1 MAKKMKKTVKKAVQP
16 KKKNNLQKKMVI
28 KTSNST
34 SDLAIIVLNFN
45 TQFWLKKTL
54 NSVKDFYLDR
64 TKYKVEI
71 IVVDND
77 SNDGS
82 PEMVEKE
89 FKWVKL
95 IRSGGNIGF
104 AAGNNV
110 ALRHITARYS
120 MLLNSDTEFS
130 DASNLDIIIK
140 YLDENTDVGMVSP
153 RVELPDGSL
162 DPACHRGEPTPW
174 ASLTYFAGLEK
185 MFPNSPLLGQYHQTF
200 KNLDEIHEVD
210 ACTGAAMIFPT
221 KFMQNKVGYLDEQFF
236 MYAEDID
243 WCRRFREA
251 GKKVVFHPG
260 ARITHHKYKSGIK
273 SSSTRLAKKVH
284 NMFYDTMLMYY
295 DKWYSNK
302 YPKFFRTLLRT
313 FLFIKKGGL

>member
-1 MAKKMKKTVKKAVQP
+1 MTKKV
-16 KKKNNLQKKMVI
+16 KKKNNSNKKKLMTKQTDLTIVI
-28 KTSNST
+28 
-34 SDLAIIVLNFN
+34 LNFN

-54 NSVKDFYLDR
+54 QSVKDFYLDH
-64 TKYKVEI
+64 TKYKVEVT
-71 IVVDND
+71 VVDND

-89 FKWVKL
+89 FKWAKL

-104 AAGNNV
+104 AAGNNI
-110 ALRHITARYS
+110 ALREIKSRYS
-120 MLLNSDTEFS
+120 MLLNSDTEFH
-130 DASNLDIIIK
+130 DGSNLDIIIK
-140 YLDENTDVGMVSP
+140 YLDDNPDVGLISP
-153 RVELPDGSL
+153 RVELPNGTL
-162 DPACHRGEPTPW
+162 DPASHRGEPTPW

-185 MFPNSPLLGQYHQTF
+185 LFPNSPLFGQYHQTF
-200 KNLDEIHEVD
+200 KNLDEIHEID

-221 KFMQNKVGYLDEQFF
+221 KFMQQKVGYLDEMFF

-260 ARITHHKYKSGIK
+260 VKIIHHKYKSGIK

-295 DKWYSNK
+295 DKWYGDK
-302 YPKFFRTLLRT
+302 YPRFMRTLLKT

>member
-1 MAKKMKKTVKKAVQP
+1 MVKKPTKKKKANAKKVS
-16 KKKNNLQKKMVI
+16 NQK
-28 KTSNST
+28 
-34 SDLAIIVLNFN
+34 DLAIVVLNFN

-54 NSVKDFYLDR
+54 QSVKEAYLDR
-64 TKYKVEI
+64 AKYQVEV
-71 IVVDND
+71 IVVDNASD
-77 SNDGS
+77 DGS

-110 ALRHITARYS
+110 ALRNITARYS
-120 MLLNSDTEFS
+120 MLLNSDTEFHTS
-130 DASNLDIIIK
+130 SNLDVLIK
-140 YLDENTDVGMVSP
+140 YLDDHPEVGMITP
-153 RVELPDGSL
+153 RVELPNGSL

-185 MFPNSPLLGQYHQTF
+185 LFPSSPMFGQYHQIF
-200 KNLDEIHEVD
+200 KNLDEIHEID

-221 KFMQNKVGYLDEQFF
+221 KFMQNKVGYLDEMFF

-251 GKKVVFHPG
+251 GKTIVYHPG
-260 ARITHHKYKSGIK
+260 VKITHHKYKSGIK

-295 DKWYSNK
+295 DKWYGDK
-302 YPKFFRTLLRT
+302 YPKFIRTLLKT

>member
-1 MAKKMKKTVKKAVQP
+1 MPKKAKKMTK
-16 KKKNNLQKKMVI
+16 QKDLTIVI
-28 KTSNST
+28 
-34 SDLAIIVLNFN
+34 LNFN

-54 NSVKDFYLDR
+54 QSLKDFYLDK
-64 TKYKVEI
+64 TKYKVDV

-89 FKWVKL
+89 FKWAKL

-104 AAGNNV
+104 AAGNNI
-110 ALRHITARYS
+110 ALRKITSRYS

-130 DASNLDIIIK
+130 NSSNLDIIIK
-140 YLDENTDVGMVSP
+140 YMDDNKDVGMVSP
-153 RVELPDGSL
+153 RVELPNGTL

-174 ASLTYFAGLEK
+174 ASLTYFGGLEK
-185 MFPNSPLLGQYHQTF
+185 MFPNSPLFGQYHQTF
-200 KNLDEIHEVD
+200 KNLDEVHEID

-221 KFMQNKVGYLDEQFF
+221 KFMQEKVGYLDEMFF

-260 ARITHHKYKSGIK
+260 AKIVHHKYKSGIK
-273 SSSTRLAKKVH
+273 SSSSSLSKKVH

-295 DKWYSNK
+295 DKWYTDK
-302 YPKFFRTLLRT
+302 YPKFFRTLLKT